1 MNNRKEDCFETYNK
15 KKIIKF
21 FDHDFH
27 SMFSTLRFNANLV
40 FLVVPEGNCEE
51 LSRRGGNYG
60 LPSENLQHQQS
71 ITGKLRQR
79 LRMLATCAQ
88 KYNRIHLMKS

>member
-1 MNNRKEDCFETYNK
+1 MVFV
-15 KKIIKF
+15 
-21 FDHDFH
+21 DHDFH

-88 KYNRIHLMKS
+88 KYNRIHLMKSENI

>member
-1 MNNRKEDCFETYNK
+1 MKHITE

-40 FLVVPEGNCEE
+40 FLVVPEGKCEE
-51 LSRRGGNYG
+51 LSRRGRGGNYG

-71 ITGKLRQR
+71 ITGKLR
-79 LRMLATCAQ
+79 
-88 KYNRIHLMKS
+88 